1 MRTRNNFYLLII
13 LLIIPLQSITAQT
26 DKTGVLVEVT
36 INNKTPQE
44 VKTRFA
50 NFVKGKLLKLDGVA
64 LVNDNENYK
73 INIMMFRNR
82 TKEGE
87 SLGYVIS
94 TIFLAPSECE
104 GYKTY
109 QYLTSLLSTAKESE
123 LDSTAG
129 NIALSFKE
137 NVMDAP

>member
-1 MRTRNNFYLLII
+1 MIVFIVPGGLTR
-13 LLIIPLQSITAQT
+13 AQEM
-26 DKTGVLVEVT
+26 TGVLVEVT
-36 INNKTPQE
+36 TNNKTPNE
-44 VKTRFA
+44 VKTRFS
-50 NFVKGKLLKLDGVA
+50 NFVKGKLLKLDGVV
-64 LVNDNENYK
+64 LVDDNEDYK
-73 INIMMFRNR
+73 INIMMFQNR

-129 NIALSFKE
+129 NIAASFDQ
-137 NVMDAP
+137 NVLASP

>member
-1 MRTRNNFYLLII
+1 MKHHIKI
-13 LLIIPLQSITAQT
+13 LLLMIVFIVPGGLTRAQEM
-26 DKTGVLVEVT
+26 TGVLVEVT
-36 INNKTPQE
+36 TNNKTPNE
-44 VKTRFA
+44 VKTRFS

-64 LVNDNENYK
+64 LVNDNEDYK
-73 INIMMFRNR
+73 INIMMFQNR

-94 TIFLAPSECE
+94 SIFLAPSECE

-109 QYLTSLLSTAKESE
+109 QYLTSLLSTAKGSE

-129 NIALSFKE
+129 NIAASFDQ
-137 NVMDAP
+137 NVLASP

>member
-1 MRTRNNFYLLII
+1 MKHHIKI
-13 LLIIPLQSITAQT
+13 LLFMIVFIVPGGLTRAQEM
-26 DKTGVLVEVT
+26 TGVLVEVT
-36 INNKTPQE
+36 TNNKTPNE
-44 VKTRFA
+44 VKTRFS
-50 NFVKGKLLKLDGVA
+50 NFVKGKLLKLDGVV
-64 LVNDNENYK
+64 LVDDNEDYK
-73 INIMMFRNR
+73 INIMMFQNR

-129 NIALSFKE
+129 NIAASFDQ
-137 NVMDAP
+137 NVLASP